1 MSPQLPPQC
10 QDMTIA
16 CRWTYWNVEGMQPI
30 MYGLMAIAV
39 AIFAGRLWMRVQ
51 AWRQGK
57 GDLPFDYLPERV
69 RRVLKYVV
77 GQSRV
82 LRDRIPGV
90 MHLAIFAGFT
100 IFFIGT
106 VLATLDADVTLPL
119 LNIKLLSGTFY
130 LFYKLVLDSFSLFF
144 MIGLTMAMIRRFSR
158 STNKLTYNAGFTFIL
173 FQLWLF
179 VLTGLLLEGLRLG
192 YMDAFY
198 GAKFWWGQYS
208 IASYW
213 VGQAILALS
222 PTHAW
227 NSPEG
232 IGFLNNVLIIHRVTS
247 WIHTFQV
254 FA

>member
-1 MSPQLPPQC
+1 MFPQLPPHC

-57 GDLPFDYLPERV
+57 GDLPFDHLSERV

-77 GQSRV
+77 AQSRV

-106 VLATLDADVTLPL
+106 VLATIDADIALPL
-119 LNIKLLSGTFY
+119 LGIKLLSGSFY
-130 LFYKLVLDSFSLFF
+130 LFYKLILDTFSLIF
-144 MIGLTMAMIRRFSR
+144 MVGLSIALIRRISR
-158 STNKLTYNAGFTFIL
+158 RGTKLTYNLGFTFIL

-179 VLTGLLLEGLRLG
+179 VVTGLIIEGLRLG
-192 YMDAFY
+192 YIDSFY
-198 GAKFWWGQYS
+198 GSPFWLGPYS
-208 IASYW
+208 
-213 VGQAILALS
+213 LL
-222 PTHAW
+222 P
-227 NSPEG
+227 
-232 IGFLNNVLIIHRVTS
+232 S
-247 WIHTFQV
+247 WIFKCLL
-254 FA
+254 APIP

>member
-1 MSPQLPPQC
+1 MFPQLPPQC

-57 GDLPFDYLPERV
+57 GDLPFEQLPERV
-69 RRVLKYVV
+69 RGVMKYVV
-77 GQSRV
+77 EQSRV

-106 VLATLDADVTLPL
+106 VLATIDADITLPL
-119 LNIKLLSGTFY
+119 LHIKLLSGSFY
-130 LFYKLVLDSFSLFF
+130 LFYKLILDTFSLIF
-144 MIGLTMAMIRRFSR
+144 MVGLSIALIRRISR
-158 STNKLTYNAGFTFIL
+158 RGTKLTYNLGFTFIL

-179 VLTGLLLEGLRLG
+179 VVTGLIIEGLRLG
-192 YMDAFY
+192 YMDAYY
-198 GAKFWWGQYS
+198 GSRFWWGQYS
-208 IASYW
+208 VVAYW
-213 VGQAILALS
+213 IGKGVPGLS
-222 PTHAW
+222 PTQDFTSAAAV
-227 NSPEG
+227 NFLGQPSPCRP
-232 IGFLNNVLIIHRVTS
+232 L
-247 WIHTFQV
+247 
-254 FA
+254 